1 MNGSWT
7 RSASETFSSGN
18 GDIALYYLADSQS
31 APNGLTV
38 TISASA
44 PAYLQEAIADY
55 SGVATTA
62 PLDQAVADSGSGSQ
76 VTGGSTAAVPAGE
89 LLVAGLITGGQPGT
103 IAPGASQQV
112 PYAVDVQ
119 NGSASADFE
128 DILSTAPGVQTA
140 SATLGAGSD
149 WYMVVATFRPLG

>member
-1 MNGSWT
+1 VHVSDNVNGSWT

-62 PLDQAVADSGSGSQ
+62 PLDQAVANSALASRACPRLPPAPDGLFQ
-76 VTGGSTAAVPAGE
+76 VPSRPAQVLTHPVPA
-89 LLVAGLITGGQPGT
+89 
-103 IAPGASQQV
+103 
-112 PYAVDVQ
+112 
-119 NGSASADFE
+119 
-128 DILSTAPGVQTA
+128 
-140 SATLGAGSD
+140 
-149 WYMVVATFRPLG
+149 